1 MFWLPKLQLL
11 LVLRVQLHSGCNC
24 CSQWLQLTFVVKYAT
39 LICKLCKYL
48 HESLHHK
55 TAEANS
61 CNSFK
66 YLLQRLQ
73 TKLAALKICNPGC
86 TLDVNICSVA
96 YQDAPFQ
103 KMEVFKMG
111 ITVASG
117 RTIIFF
123 FPLLLQ
129 AVEKKPRSKSF
140 MKKIV

>member
-55 TAEANS
+55 TAEANN

-73 TKLAALKICNPGC
+73 TKFAAFKICNPGC
-86 TLDVNICSVA
+86 TLDANICSVFT
-96 YQDAPFQ
+96 YWD
-103 KMEVFKMG
+103 KK
-111 ITVASG
+111 
-117 RTIIFF
+117 IFF
-123 FPLLLQ
+123 GKVQL
-129 AVEKKPRSKSF
+129 SF
-140 MKKIV
+140 GIENLCKIKVFHKTMNYCYFTTRTRAKRQKL